1 VRPAA
6 WSQVLKLVR
15 GSLRQFVIV
24 AGCFDCCVTYVLPF
38 LVQGEIEEMQRP
50 GPANREGGVRVNAFV
65 SGGFLKKVAPSS
77 RVGVKLE
84 GFIHICDYYTTLAAL
99 AGVDHVDHR
108 AALAKLVRW
117 ALCAVRC
124 SLAGVLPS
132 ARRHDDGA
140 GWVCS
145 QPPVDGLNMA
155 PWLLGL
161 AEKSPVSRV

>member
-1 VRPAA
+1 
-6 WSQVLKLVR
+6 
-15 GSLRQFVIV
+15 
-24 AGCFDCCVTYVLPF
+24 
-38 LVQGEIEEMQRP
+38 
-50 GPANREGGVRVNAFV
+50 VRVNAFV

-132 ARRHDDGA
+132 ARCHDDGA